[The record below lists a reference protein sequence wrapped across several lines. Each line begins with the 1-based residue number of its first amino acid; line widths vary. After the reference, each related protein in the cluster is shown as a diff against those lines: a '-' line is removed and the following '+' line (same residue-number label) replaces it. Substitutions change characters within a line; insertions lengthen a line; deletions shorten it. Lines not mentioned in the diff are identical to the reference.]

1 MELAM
6 PLSSRELE
14 AAAQSF
20 GASVARVAD
29 LARLQGLPT
38 IPDNLFDGHCRAIS
52 IAARVSDAVIDAIQ
66 DRPTPLYQQHYQH
79 VNAVLDQAAL
89 KIALLLQEQGAK
101 ALPIPAS
108 QTLDRERWRSY
119 LSHKAVAVAAGVGWQ
134 GKSLLTIH
142 PKFGPRIRLVT
153 VLTNAPLTP
162 DPPLKNR
169 CGSCD
174 ACSKACPAQAIKNN
188 KTQSH
193 FPSREDALHFERCVE
208 HLTNNCAK
216 LPHIGSM
223 ICGVCIKV
231 CPWGRAKKKRAT

>member
-1 MELAM
+1 M
-6 PLSSRELE
+6 PLSSRDLE
-14 AAAQSF
+14 AAAQGY

-38 IPDNLFDGHCRAIS
+38 IPDNLFDGYIRAIS
-52 IAARVSDAVIDAIQ
+52 IAARISDAVIDAIH
-66 DRPTPLYQQHYQH
+66 DRPTPLYQQHYLQ
-79 VNAVLDQAAL
+79 VNALLDQVAL

-108 QTLDRERWRSY
+108 QTLDRENWRSH

-134 GKSLLTIH
+134 GKSLLAIH
-142 PKFGPRIRLVT
+142 PKYGPRIRLVT
-153 VLTNAPLTP
+153 VLTDARIEP
-162 DPPLKNR
+162 DAPLKNR

-174 ACSKACPAQAIKNN
+174 ACSTACPSQAIKNN
-188 KTQSH
+188 RTDSH

-208 HLTNNCAK
+208 HLTNVCAK
-216 LPHIGSM
+216 LPHIGNM

-231 CPWGRAKKKRAT
+231 CPWGLPKKKKPRAE